1 MLSAAVDGVS
11 DVKVAAGVETG
22 LVTSGVLA
30 ICFSRLLF

>member
-1 MLSAAVDGVS
+1 MLNAAVDGVS

-30 ICFSRLLF
+30 IRFSGLLF